1 MVLPSRVGFDMYM
14 QKAVKSNA
22 LKRLKSAKGH
32 LDHVIKQIEEE
43 KYCIDIL
50 QQSLAV
56 QSALRAVD
64 NLILKGHLEEHV
76 SHAMHGKDQQKSIQE
91 IVDVFEKARK

>member
-1 MVLPSRVGFDMYM
+1 M
-14 QKAVKSNA
+14 QATVKKNA
-22 LKRLKSAKGH
+22 LKRLKTARGH
-32 LDHVIKQIEEE
+32 LDHVIGAVEDE

-64 NLILKGHLEEHV
+64 SIILKGHLGEHV
-76 SHAMHGKDQQKSIQE
+76 SHAMKGKDKDKSIE
-91 IVDVFEKARK
+91 EVIEVFEKSRK

>member
-1 MVLPSRVGFDMYM
+1 M
-14 QKAVKSNA
+14 QKAVKQQA
-22 LKRLKSAKGH
+22 LKRLFTAKGH
-32 LDHVIKQIEEE
+32 LDHVISMVSGE

-64 NLILKGHLEEHV
+64 HIILKGHLEEHATK
-76 SHAMHGKDQQKSIQE
+76 AMSGHNKQKSIDE
-91 IVDVFEKARK
+91 IIDVFDKARK

>member
-1 MVLPSRVGFDMYM
+1 M
-14 QKAVKSNA
+14 QKAVKA
-22 LKRLKSAKGH
+22 VAIKRLKSARGH
-32 LDHVIKQIEEE
+32 LDHVIWQVEQE
-43 KYCIDIL
+43 KYCIEIL

-64 NLILKGHLEEHV
+64 NIILKGHLEEHV
-76 SHAMHGKDQQKSIQE
+76 THAMHGKDQKKSIQE

>member
-1 MVLPSRVGFDMYM
+1 M
-14 QKAVKSNA
+14 QKAVKANA
-22 LKRLKSAKGH
+22 LRRLKSARGH
-32 LDHVIKQIEEE
+32 LDHVISMIDAE

-64 NLILKGHLEEHV
+64 NIVLKGHLEEHV
-76 SHAMHGKDQQKSIQE
+76 AHAMHGKNKQRSIQE
-91 IVDVFEKARK
+91 VVDVFEKARK

>member
-1 MVLPSRVGFDMYM
+1 MYM
-14 QKAVKSNA
+14 QKAVKANA

-32 LDHVIKQIEEE
+32 LEHVVKQIEQE

-64 NLILKGHLEEHV
+64 NIILKGHLEEHV
-76 SHAMHGKDQQKSIQE
+76 SHAMHGNEQQKSIQE
-91 IVDVFEKARK
+91 VVYVFEKARR

>member
-1 MVLPSRVGFDMYM
+1 M
-14 QKAVKSNA
+14 QAHVKKEA
-22 LKRLKSAKGH
+22 IRRLKSARGH
-32 LDHVIKQIEEE
+32 LDHVISQVEAE

-64 NLILKGHLEEHV
+64 SIILKGHLEEHV
-76 SHAMHGKDQQKSIQE
+76 SHAMHGQGKTKSIQE
-91 IVDVFEKARK
+91 IVDVFEKARR

>member
-1 MVLPSRVGFDMYM
+1 M
-14 QKAVKSNA
+14 QKAVKANA
-22 LKRLKSAKGH
+22 LKRLRTARGH
-32 LDHVIKQIEEE
+32 LDHVISQVEAE
-43 KYCIDIL
+43 KYCIEIL

-76 SHAMHGKDQQKSIQE
+76 SHAMHGKDQTKSIQE
-91 IVDVFEKARK
+91 IVDVFEKARR

>member
-1 MVLPSRVGFDMYM
+1 MQTRV
-14 QKAVKSNA
+14 KTES
-22 LKRLKSAKGH
+22 LKRLRTARGH
-32 LDHVIKQIEEE
+32 LDHVIKLVESE

-64 NLILKGHLEEHV
+64 NIILKGHLEEHV
-76 SHAMHGKDQQKSIQE
+76 SKAMQGKDKEKSIKE
-91 IVDVFEKARK
+91 VIDIFDKARK

>member
-1 MVLPSRVGFDMYM
+1 M
-14 QKAVKSNA
+14 QDSVKIDATN
-22 LKRLKSAKGH
+22 RLSIIRGH
-32 LDHVIKQIEEE
+32 LDHVISAVQSE

-64 NLILKGHLEEHV
+64 HIILKGHLEEHV
-76 SHAMHGKDQQKSIQE
+76 SKAIHGDDKEKSINE
-91 IVDVFEKARK
+91 VIDIFDKARK

>member
-1 MVLPSRVGFDMYM
+1 MYM
-14 QKAVKSNA
+14 QKSIKQNA

-32 LDHVIKQIEEE
+32 LDHVIKQVEQE

-56 QSALRAVD
+56 QSALRSVD
-64 NLILKGHLEEHV
+64 NVILKGHLEEHV
-76 SHAMHGKDQQKSIQE
+76 SHAIHGKNQSKSIQE
-91 IVDVFEKARK
+91 VVDVFEKARR

>member
-1 MVLPSRVGFDMYM
+1 M
-14 QKAVKSNA
+14 QKTIKSDS
-22 LKRLKSAKGH
+22 LKRLRTARGH
-32 LDHVIKQIEEE
+32 LDHVISQVEAE

-64 NLILKGHLEEHV
+64 HLILKGHLEEHV
-76 SHAMHGKDQQKSIQE
+76 SNAMQSKDKHKSIDE
-91 IVDVFEKARK
+91 IIEIFDKARR

>member
-1 MVLPSRVGFDMYM
+1 MYM
-14 QKAVKSNA
+14 QKAVKQNA
-22 LKRLKSAKGH
+22 LKRLKSAQGH
-32 LDHVIKQIEEE
+32 LDHVIKQVEGE

-64 NLILKGHLEEHV
+64 NIILKGHLEEHV
-76 SHAMHGKDQQKSIQE
+76 AHAMHGKNQQKSIQE
-91 IVDVFEKARK
+91 VVDVFEKARK

>member
-1 MVLPSRVGFDMYM
+1 MNA
-14 QKAVKSNA
+14 QVKSEA
-22 LKRLKSAKGH
+22 LKRLRTAKGH
-32 LDHVIKQIEEE
+32 LDHVISAIQLE

-64 NLILKGHLEEHV
+64 NIILKGHLEEHV
-76 SHAMHGKDQQKSIQE
+76 AHAMRGKDQAKSIQE
-91 IVDVFEKARK
+91 VVDVFEKARK

>member
-1 MVLPSRVGFDMYM
+1 M
-14 QKAVKSNA
+14 QKAVKANA

-32 LDHVIKQIEEE
+32 LDHVIKQIEQE

-64 NLILKGHLEEHV
+64 NVILKGHLEEHV
-76 SHAMHGKDQQKSIQE
+76 AHAMHGKDKGKSIQE

>member
-1 MVLPSRVGFDMYM
+1 M
-14 QKAVKSNA
+14 KSDIKSSA
-22 LKRLKSAKGH
+22 LKRLRSAKGH
-32 LDHVIKQIEEE
+32 LDHVIEMVDSE

-56 QSALRAVD
+56 QSALRAID

-76 SHAMHGKDQQKSIQE
+76 SHAMHGKDKQKSINE
-91 IVDVFEKARK
+91 VIDVFEKARR

>member
-1 MVLPSRVGFDMYM
+1 MYM
-14 QKAVKSNA
+14 QKAVKQNA

-32 LDHVIKQIEEE
+32 LDHVIRQIEQE

-64 NLILKGHLEEHV
+64 NIILKGHLEEHV
-76 SHAMHGKDQQKSIQE
+76 THAMHGKDKQKSIQE

>member
-1 MVLPSRVGFDMYM
+1 M
-14 QKAVKSNA
+14 QEAVKKDA
-22 LKRLKSAKGH
+22 LKRLATARGH
-32 LDHVIKQIEEE
+32 LDHVISAVSAE

-56 QSALRAVD
+56 QAALRAVD

-76 SHAMHGKDQQKSIQE
+76 SHAMHGKDQKKSIQE
-91 IVDVFEKARK
+91 VVDVFEKARR

>member
-1 MVLPSRVGFDMYM
+1 MCM
-14 QKAVKSNA
+14 QKIVKASA
-22 LKRLKSAKGH
+22 LKRLRSARGH
-32 LDHVIKQIEEE
+32 LDHVISMIDAE

-64 NLILKGHLEEHV
+64 NIILKGHLEEHV
-76 SHAMHGKDQQKSIQE
+76 SHAMHGKDQDKSIQE